1 MSDLLA
7 TLTDPFSYAFFVKGF
22 LVAGI
27 AGALLGLIGVY
38 IVLRG
43 MSYIGH
49 GLSHAI
55 FGGFAASQ
63 LIASSWYLLGAGVW
77 GVASALA
84 INGVA
89 RKHRIGSDAAIGVV
103 TTASFALGVAL
114 LAKFGNRGPSFDA
127 ALFGSILGI
136 SQGQIWILAGITLAT
151 VALVVFG
158 YRSLLFATFDPDV
171 AQASGVNVAR
181 TDAILVSVL
190 SLAILATLTVIGVTL
205 VAAMLV
211 IPAVTARLLTS
222 SFQRMLVLSTV
233 MGAVCGAL
241 GMYASYFANVPS
253 GTMIVL
259 VAATGFVIAMGVGP
273 GLHRRASVRD
283 GRATE
288 AEVAP
293 AVPAGVLGAGAA
305 RSGVV
310 GRTAVERLVQISWI
324 ERRHGSNAV
333 HMVLSHDG
341 RARRGRFGAHAPV
354 LRHDPRSK
362 PSFRG
367 PCSRP

>member
-1 MSDLLA
+1 MNDLLA
-7 TLTDPFSYAFFVKGF
+7 SLLDPFSYQFFVKGII
-22 LVAGI
+22 VATI
-27 AGALLGLIGVY
+27 AGALLGLLGVY

-63 LIASSWYLLGAGVW
+63 LIASSWYMLGAGIW

-84 INGVA
+84 INSVA
-89 RKHRIGSDAAIGVV
+89 RRHRIGSDAAIGVV

-136 SQGQIWILAGITLAT
+136 SQGQVWALIAISAVT
-151 VALVVFG
+151 VVLGVVG
-158 YRSLLFATFDPDV
+158 YRALLFATFDPDV

-181 TDAILVSVL
+181 TDAIFMSIL

-211 IPAVTARLLTS
+211 IPAVTARLLTQ
-222 SFQRMLVLSTV
+222 SFQRMLVLSTII
-233 MGAVCGAL
+233 GSVCGGL
-241 GMYASYFANVPS
+241 GMYASYFADVPS

-259 VAATGFVIAMGVGP
+259 IAAGGFLIALGLGPAARRRESTSSEARAGFVSG
-273 GLHRRASVRD
+273 SVR
-283 GRATE
+283 A
-288 AEVAP
+288 
-293 AVPAGVLGAGAA
+293 
-305 RSGVV
+305 
-310 GRTAVERLVQISWI
+310 
-324 ERRHGSNAV
+324 
-333 HMVLSHDG
+333 
-341 RARRGRFGAHAPV
+341 
-354 LRHDPRSK
+354 
-362 PSFRG
+362 
-367 PCSRP
+367 